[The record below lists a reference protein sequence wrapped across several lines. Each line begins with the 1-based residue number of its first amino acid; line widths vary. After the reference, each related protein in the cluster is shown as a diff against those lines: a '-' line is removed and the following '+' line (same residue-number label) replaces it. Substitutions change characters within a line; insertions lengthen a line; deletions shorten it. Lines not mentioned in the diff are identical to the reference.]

1 MNRYGITQYGRLFPS
16 KGGSLVF
23 YSDIIELQKEVEHLR
38 EYTDHLV
45 KFSKLPCLP
54 KDLEN
59 LREVNTKFA
68 IENEQLK
75 NEIVGWK
82 NKWEC
87 AIELAAQAEHK
98 LQVVKDYINNVD
110 EF

>member
-1 MNRYGITQYGRLFPS
+1 MIKYDWFPEGMCISKYGRYVKL
-16 KGGSLVF
+16 
-23 YSDIIELQKEVEHLR
+23 SDLRKLEEKVKHLR
-38 EYTDHLV
+38 EYADRLV
-45 KFSKLPCLP
+45 NLSKLPCLP

-59 LREVNTKFA
+59 LRVANTKFA

-75 NEIVGWK
+75 NEIEGWK
-82 NKWEC
+82 NKWDC

-98 LQVVKDYINNVD
+98 LQVIKDYINNVN